1 MPSPRRAP
9 PRAAAGRVRHEAEK
23 PAWWQHW
30 YVAAGAVPV
39 AIGVLLLV
47 VMLIQRLSVG
57 SSNFYVATLQKAQA
71 NPIVVAKCGN
81 GIEVDKVQVADIP
94 LFGGD
99 TKLVLIAKG
108 SRGQCR
114 IIAEGSASSFDNAE
128 MKRFVLQTQDWQQVD
143 LLRKHN
149 AGL

>member
-1 MPSPRRAP
+1 MPPSRRAP
-9 PRAAAGRVRHEAEK
+9 PRSSRGVRHEVEK
-23 PAWWQHW
+23 PPWWQHW
-30 YVAAGAVPV
+30 YVAAAAVPV
-39 AIGVLLLV
+39 GIGLLLCV
-47 VMLIQRLSVG
+47 VMVIQRLAVG

-94 LFGGD
+94 LFGGK

-108 SRGQCR
+108 SRGTCR
-114 IIAEGSASSFDNAE
+114 IIAEGHADSFDNAE
-128 MKRFVLQTQDWQQVD
+128 MTRFVLQTEDWQQVD
-143 LLRKHN
+143 LLRKHS